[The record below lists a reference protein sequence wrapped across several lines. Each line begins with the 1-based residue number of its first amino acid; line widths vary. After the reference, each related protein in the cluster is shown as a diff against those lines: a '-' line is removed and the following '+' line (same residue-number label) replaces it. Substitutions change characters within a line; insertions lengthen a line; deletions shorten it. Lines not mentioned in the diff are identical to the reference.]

1 MKAHSS
7 RTRTPLARASA
18 WLPLFLTPMALV
30 FLAPASLGIAVEK
43 PPASPLEVGV
53 QAGPNPALT
62 IFSTSEV
69 TGWTEP
75 CG

>member
-7 RTRTPLARASA
+7 RPRTPLSRASA
-18 WLPLFLTPMALV
+18 RTLFLTPIALV
-30 FLAPASLGIAVEK
+30 FLATASLGIAVEK
-43 PPASPLEVGV
+43 PPASPVEVGV

-69 TGWTEP
+69 IGWTEP